1 MGYPHFST
9 ECSEHHDLVVDFPEH
24 VKPKIV
30 CLCGSTRFTDE
41 MLVKQFLYRSR
52 GILAIG
58 WCAVPSSFHEGPHLG
73 ETMGVKE
80 KLDTV
85 HKRIIDICDEVF
97 VLNLNGYIGES
108 TRSEIEYAE
117 SIGKPVLYE
126 VPRTVPAFTPMENAG
141 S

>member
-1 MGYPHFST
+1 MSYPHFST
-9 ECSEHHDLVVDFPEH
+9 ECAEHHDLVVDFGGDPEARL
-24 VKPKIV
+24 KPKIV

-58 WCAVPSSFHEGPHLG
+58 WCAVPSSFHSGPHLG

-80 KLDTV
+80 KLDAV

-97 VLNLNGYIGES
+97 VLNIGGYIGDS
-108 TRSEIEYAE
+108 TRSEIAYAQSLGK
-117 SIGKPVLYE
+117 SIVYEEQIPVE
-126 VPRTVPAFTPMENAG
+126 TTTRE
-141 S
+141 